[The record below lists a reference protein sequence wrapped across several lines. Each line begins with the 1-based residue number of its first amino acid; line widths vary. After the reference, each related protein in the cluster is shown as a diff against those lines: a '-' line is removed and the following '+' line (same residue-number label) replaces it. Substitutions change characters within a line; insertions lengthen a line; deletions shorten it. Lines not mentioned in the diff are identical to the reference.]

1 MAFINA
7 LYNLWPNGDQKV
19 AGLRDGIA
27 IAAPKVFAQFNL
39 DSVLVVAHAMAQF
52 SHECGAGHDME
63 ENMQG
68 YTAQRICQVWPSR
81 FRSIE
86 SALPYAHNARG
97 LANKVYNGRMGNR
110 PGTDDG
116 YNYRGRSLSQTTG
129 RGVAERPQDEGG
141 YAHLQRVTGLPL
153 LDNPGMVNDP
163 KHALFCGV
171 ADFIACG
178 CLPWAKADNVGAVSA
193 ALNVGDPHR
202 VNSVVGLPDRA
213 DWLRR
218 WKGALGRGPL
228 DLSLPAA
235 LVG

>member
-1 MAFINA
+1 MAFINV

-27 IAAPKVFAQFNL
+27 KSAPDVFKHFGMENA
-39 DSVLVVAHAMAQF
+39 LVVAHFMAQA

-81 FRSIE
+81 FRSV
-86 SALPYAHNARG
+86 AAAAPYAHNARG

-110 PGTDDG
+110 SGTDDG
-116 YNYRGRSLSQTTG
+116 YNYRGRGLSQTTG
-129 RGVAERPQDEGG
+129 RGVADKPEDEGG

-153 LDNPGMVNDP
+153 LEHPEMVNDP
-163 KHALFCGV
+163 GHALFCAA

-178 CLPWAKADNVGAVSA
+178 CLPYAKADKVANVSA
-193 ALNVGDPHR
+193 ALNVGNPHATDK
-202 VNSVVGLPDRA
+202 VVGLSSRIA
-213 DWLRR
+213 WLNQ
-218 WKGALGRGPL
+218 WKRALGAGPV
-228 DLSLPAA
+228 DFTLPAD
-235 LVG
+235 LQG